1 MKKIVIWALSCAAL
15 LTGCSED
22 ELPRASF
29 DRFQVETVT
38 ATAGDGEA
46 AVSWTAQAEK
56 PQPLDY
62 YVTWTPDNAQIEGGE
77 ATVEAGQYSLTVD
90 GLVNDCTYTFA
101 VQARYASGLS
111 MKVTAFAT
119 PKSTR
124 IAATNFKAMAGD
136 GRVFLSWTAPETE
149 LDYTY
154 RLVVSSE
161 SENDRTLTV
170 DAGEESCLV
179 EELTNDRAYTFALTC
194 VYAHGD
200 SETLTATATP
210 GLIDPFVVTPTSSAD
225 LASLRQFELCSFE
238 YNPAYFVRG
247 MVTSVHWDFGDGG
260 SSEEEIPLYAF
271 AKTGT
276 WTVTLTVTYEDQ
288 STESATREIT
298 VSGLA
303 WSTFPNAGYQKASQI
318 AFTPDGQTLY
328 TISQTDKKLIAV
340 NAITGQTRW
349 SYTTDAATY
358 GAGPSVGT
366 DGTVYFGTEDDGGSF
381 YAVASSGALR
391 WKKSL
396 GAKVQAAP
404 AVTSDGVV
412 YALAN
417 DGRLYAFDAA
427 SGDEKWSAV
436 QSGVGGGVVV
446 DAEGTV
452 YIGTSTGIWAYT
464 AAGQMKWA
472 STTAYVVTERGGS
485 LALYDGVLY
494 AVLKASSKGCV
505 AVNTSDGSELWH
517 YETTNGDCYHPAVD
531 GEGTV
536 YFCEKNGFLYAVTKT
551 GSLKWKDESAT
562 SYIYSGFALDNAGTA
577 YISQYVT
584 PFSLLAFDASGNR
597 SEYTSIGS
605 QTMSPVT
612 IGPDQRLYYGK
623 NGEFCAIGLSEP
635 AATVGWPMRGGN
647 AQGSNSLK

>member
-1 MKKIVIWALSCAAL
+1 MKNILFWALSGAVL
-15 LTGCSED
+15 LAGCSKD
-22 ELPRASF
+22 QLPQASF

-38 ATAGDGEA
+38 ATAGDGTA
-46 AVSWTAQAEK
+46 TVSWTAQAEK

-62 YVTWTPDNAQIEGGE
+62 CVSWTPDNAQLAGGE
-77 ATVEAGQYSLTVD
+77 ATVDAGQHSLTVD

-124 IAATNFKAMAGD
+124 IAASNFKAMAGD
-136 GRVFLSWTAPETE
+136 GRVFLSWVAPETTLE
-149 LDYTY
+149 YTY
-154 RLVVSSE
+154 RLVVSSA
-161 SENDRTLTV
+161 SDSDRTLTV
-170 DAGEESCLV
+170 DSGETSCLV
-179 EELTNDRAYTFALTC
+179 EGLTNDRAYTFALTC

-200 SETLTATATP
+200 SETLTVAATP

-247 MVTSVHWDFGDGG
+247 TVASVRWDFGDGG
-260 SSEEEIPLYAF
+260 TSDEEIPLYAF

-288 STESATREIT
+288 STDTATREIT

-303 WSTFPNAGYQKASQI
+303 WSTYPNAGYQKASQI

-358 GAGPSVGT
+358 GAGPSV
-366 DGTVYFGTEDDGGSF
+366 
-381 YAVASSGALR
+381 
-391 WKKSL
+391 
-396 GAKVQAAP
+396 
-404 AVTSDGVV
+404 
-412 YALAN
+412 
-417 DGRLYAFDAA
+417 DA
-427 SGDEKWSAV
+427 D
-436 QSGVGGGVVV
+436 
-446 DAEGTV
+446 GTV

-464 AAGQMKWA
+464 ASGQQKWA
-472 STTAYVVTERGGS
+472 TATAYAVTERGGS
-485 LALYDGVLY
+485 LALHDGVLY

-536 YFCEKNGFLYAVTKT
+536 YFCEKNGYLYAVKRD
-551 GSLKWKDESAT
+551 GSLKWEDKSAT
-562 SYIYSGFALDNAGTA
+562 SYIYSGFALDEVGTA
-577 YISQYVT
+577 YISQYVS
-584 PFSLLAFDASGNR
+584 PFSLLAFDASGAR

-623 NGEFCAIGLSEP
+623 NGEFGAIGLPRP
-635 AATVGWPMRGGN
+635 AATSGWPMRGGN